1 MSEHLPLT
9 DAELV
14 ELERQ
19 ALEAAVAEA
28 RAQVAAGQWVPHEE
42 VAAEVRAWRVDLQ
55 DRMRAETAERKR
67 RLGG

>member
-1 MSEHLPLT
+1 MSDPLPLT
-9 DAELV
+9 EAELV

-42 VAAEVRAWRVDLQ
+42 VMRDSQVRRARILARLAEGGKHAA
-55 DRMRAETAERKR
+55 
-67 RLGG
+67 GG